1 MKTRGEKMREGKDG
15 KMRGGR
21 AGGRGGV
28 QKVKERKKRCFTDVS
43 TV

>member
-15 KMRGGR
+15 KMRGG
-21 AGGRGGV
+21 GGGGGT
-28 QKVKERKKRCFTDVS
+28 KSERKKKRCFTDVS